1 MNLLRT
7 TAACVAF
14 AVLAGV
20 AAAAADEDVDEGD
33 GKPAELE
40 RLVVIATRAPDD
52 VLLVPAAVDVI
63 AGEEIGLAQPRI
75 DLAESLDRVPGVVA
89 RDRHN
94 QAQDLQI
101 SIRGFGARS
110 TFGVRGV
117 RLYTDGI
124 PATMPDGQGQVSHF
138 PLQSAARIEVL
149 RGPYSALYG
158 NASGGV
164 IELVTADAPAAPLL
178 RAGHVTGADGL
189 ARSSLSF
196 HAPWPVHRDGSLLL
210 DLVNVDTQGYR
221 DHSAAT
227 RRTGHAMLKGR
238 FDAGG
243 RYTLLGNWLDLDA
256 LDPQGLTLAQLEG
269 DHRAASTGALAFD
282 TRKTVRQHQL
292 GARLERELTSDYA
305 LELMV
310 YSGNRKTT
318 QMLSIPV
325 FVQEDPLQ
333 GGGAID
339 LDRNYYGA
347 DLRLHWSSLF
357 LGRPFSLVSGFNHE
371 VSDERRRGYENFIGA
386 DLGVAGALR
395 RDEDN
400 RVTGN
405 AVYLQA
411 DWEPSA
417 RWRVNAG
424 VRHSEVR
431 FESRDHY
438 ITGEN
443 PDDSGRLQF
452 ARTTPVAGVLFRA
465 TPGISIYAN
474 AGTGFETPTFSELAY
489 RRDGRSGLNDDLHP
503 AVSRSVEAGMRARH
517 GTLRYAAAI
526 FHSRTRDELAVAAN
540 EGGRSVYA
548 NAGVARRRGVEL
560 SVSGELAANWRY
572 AASYTFL
579 DTRYR
584 RGFAGG
590 LDGRAIPGLARHVAW
605 SEMVWSP
612 SAHTDIVLEGQFV
625 DRVPVNDEN
634 TEAAPSYARFDLG
647 AERHFHVAGLDWRAF
662 VRVRNIL
669 DRDYIG
675 SVIVNE
681 GNGRYYEPA
690 PGRTWLLGV
699 ALAY

>member
-1 MNLLRT
+1 MDSLRAA
-7 TAACVAF
+7 AACVAF
-14 AVLAGV
+14 VTLSATV
-20 AAAAADEDVDEGD
+20 AAADIEGEGND
-33 GKPAELE
+33 RHAELE

-52 VLLVPAAVDVI
+52 TLLVPAAVDVVT
-63 AGEEIGLAQPRI
+63 GDEIGLAQPRV

-89 RDRHN
+89 RDRQNH
-94 QAQDLQI
+94 AQDLQI

-117 RLYTDGI
+117 RLYTNGI

-138 PLQSAARIEVL
+138 PLESAARIEVL

-158 NASGGV
+158 NTSGGV

-178 RAGHVTGADGL
+178 RAGHVAGADGL

-196 HAPWPVHRDGSLLL
+196 HAPWPVHRDGNLLL
-210 DLVNVDTQGYR
+210 DLVNVDTRGYR

-227 RRTGHAMLKGR
+227 RRSGHAMLKGR
-238 FDAGG
+238 FDGG
-243 RYTLLGNWLDLDA
+243 AYTLLGNWLDLEA
-256 LDPQGLTLAQLEG
+256 LDPQGLTLAQLES
-269 DHRAASTGALAFD
+269 DRRVASAGALAFD
-282 TRKTVRQHQL
+282 TRKTVRQQQF
-292 GARLERELTSDYA
+292 GARLERELTSDHV
-305 LELMV
+305 LELMT
-310 YSGNRKTT
+310 YSGNRRTA

-325 FVQEDPLQ
+325 SVQEDPLQ

-347 DLRLHWSSLF
+347 DLRLRWSSRF
-357 LGRPFSLVSGFNHE
+357 LDRPFSLVSGFNHE
-371 VSDERRRGYENFIGA
+371 VSDERRRGYENFIGD
-386 DLGVAGALR
+386 DLGVVGALR

-411 DWEPSA
+411 NWEPSA
-417 RWRVNAG
+417 RWRINAG
-424 VRHSEVR
+424 VRHSEIA
-431 FESRDHY
+431 FQSRDHY
-438 ITGEN
+438 ISGEN
-443 PDDSGRLQF
+443 PDDSGRLEF
-452 ARTTPVAGVLFRA
+452 ARTVPVAGALFRV
-465 TPGISIYAN
+465 TPGMSVFVN

-489 RRDGRSGLNDDLHP
+489 RRDGRSGFNDQLDP
-503 AVSRSVEAGMRARH
+503 AVSRSVEAGMRTRRDA
-517 GTLRYAAAI
+517 LQYAVAI
-526 FHSRTRDELAVAAN
+526 FHSHTSDELAVVSN

-548 NAGVARRRGVEL
+548 NAGVARRRGIEL
-560 SVSGELAANWRY
+560 SASGELAADWRY

-579 DTRYR
+579 DARYQ

-590 LDGRAIPGLARHVAW
+590 LDNRAIPGLARHVAW

-612 SAHTDIVLEGQFV
+612 WQNTDFVLEGQFV
-625 DRVPVNDEN
+625 DRVPVNDGN
-634 TEAAPSYARFDLG
+634 TEAAPAYARFDLG
-647 AERHFHVAGLDWRAF
+647 AEHRFHVAGLDWRAF
-662 VRVRNIL
+662 VRVRNVL